1 MPVQQHQTFP
11 LIATF
16 LDLLDWR

>member
-11 LIATF
+11 LIATL